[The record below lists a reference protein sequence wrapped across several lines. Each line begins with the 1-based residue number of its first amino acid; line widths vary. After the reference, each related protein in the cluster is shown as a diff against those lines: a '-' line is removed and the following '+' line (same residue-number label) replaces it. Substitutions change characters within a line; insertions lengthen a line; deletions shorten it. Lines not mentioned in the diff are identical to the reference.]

1 MFVKT
6 NLFKLVY
13 NFLYLKRGI
22 MALTYNQ
29 IEEGKVYIH
38 NGKEIRITR
47 KYSFEHWNDKT
58 SFILKDC
65 IQYCYLDNPITQI
78 TCPFEGTEIF
88 AIAEAQ
94 PPPPIIG
101 LLPKMEVYNKHLPTI
116 LCREDGKII
125 KVEIPDD
132 AFTPH
137 VPSVDMG
144 DGNIVNIPT
153 YNRIIIDK
161 FYNNPT
167 PETTLEFLKISEIR
181 GLEGSLE
188 EQISKILQHFP
199 DGIII
204 I

>member
-1 MFVKT
+1 MVE
-6 NLFKLVY
+6 
-13 NFLYLKRGI
+13 
-22 MALTYNQ
+22 LTYNQ

-38 NGKEIRITR
+38 NGKEIRIVN
-47 KYSFEHWNDKT
+47 KHLPENHLEEGIIEYE
-58 SFILKDC
+58 
-65 IQYCYLDNPITQI
+65 QYIIYYYLDNPITKI
-78 TCPFEGTEIF
+78 TSPFKMEKIF

-101 LLPKMEVYNKHLPTI
+101 LLPKTEVYNKHVPTI
-116 LCREDGKII
+116 LCREDGRIMS
-125 KVEIPDD
+125 VEIPDD

-167 PETTLEFLKISEIR
+167 KETTLEFLKISEIR

-188 EQISKILQHFP
+188 AQISKVLEHFP
-199 DGIII
+199 DGIIVI
-204 I
+204 